1 MRCVASTQKSF
12 SKPLMVIEQTNRGIL
27 ASKEEGGLSG
37 STTSWGKLV
46 FTGVGFRGMAILR
59 GQ

>member
-1 MRCVASTQKSF
+1 
-12 SKPLMVIEQTNRGIL
+12 MVIEQTNHGIL

-37 STTSWGKLV
+37 STTSSGKLGL
-46 FTGVGFRGMAILR
+46 TGVGFRGMAILR